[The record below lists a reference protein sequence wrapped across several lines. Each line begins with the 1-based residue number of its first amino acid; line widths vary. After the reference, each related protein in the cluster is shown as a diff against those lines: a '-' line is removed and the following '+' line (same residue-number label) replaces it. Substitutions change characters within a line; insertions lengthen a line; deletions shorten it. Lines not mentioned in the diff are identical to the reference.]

1 MYGFYREKLHVH
13 HFWELKGYGFFM
25 TVHKNGFSLQFHHIL
40 KLKEKQKEI
49 IIQGKAGV
57 FMASSKICK
66 LSEMYSEQCGGKI
79 FRSLEWMSYV
89 YLQTGRLW
97 AWLWTS
103 IHGLLM
109 FADQP
114 QGKKNLCSRSLDW
127 WQKWHF
133 CQRWQW
139 KKGPQNICKVFCLF
153 IIFRWYISK
162 L

>member
-1 MYGFYREKLHVH
+1 MA
-13 HFWELKGYGFFM
+13 
-25 TVHKNGFSLQFHHIL
+25 VHKNDFSFQFHRIL
-40 KLKEKQKEI
+40 KLKEQQKEI

-57 FMASSKICK
+57 FMESSKICK
-66 LSEMYSEQCGGKI
+66 LWEMYSEQCGGKI

-114 QGKKNLCSRSLDW
+114 QGKK
-127 WQKWHF
+127 
-133 CQRWQW
+133 
-139 KKGPQNICKVFCLF
+139 
-153 IIFRWYISK
+153 K
-162 L
+162 LMLSQP